1 MPLFF
6 NLKELEK
13 NDIGGFK
20 FLEIFKDY
28 YYKSTKKDSYI
39 RKYKYNLNGTSYLL
53 NTAPLFSIP
62 TDVSYIIQYIKLAS
76 LRDYTAYKLFRV
88 SYLDLSYFP
97 DVDIEAIKHNPLIK
111 ISKNKIYFKFE
122 EAYNG
127 TKVW

>member
-13 NDIGGFK
+13 KEIGGFK

-28 YYKSTKKDSYI
+28 YCKCTKKDSYL
-39 RKYKYNLNGTSYLL
+39 RKFKYNLNGTSFLL
-53 NTAPLFSIP
+53 NPAPLFSIP

-76 LRDYTAYKLFRV
+76 LRDYTAYKLFKV

-127 TKVW
+127 TKIW